1 MLTYIFDL
9 DGTVIDSSHRQ
20 AARADGTLDL
30 DHWKANNTRRK
41 IMADSLLP
49 LARVWR
55 MAYYRPA
62 PVHVLT
68 ARVIGQDDLDF
79 LNRNDL
85 PFHFMHSR
93 PEGNTM
99 PDHALKWLLLRMHC
113 QDIGKTWNQFRV
125 NAVFFEDAPKTL
137 ELMRNKGLTCFDSI
151 GYNAIM
157 QGNRIKR
164 KTA

>member
-1 MLTYIFDL
+1 MQFIFDL

-20 AARADGTLDL
+20 AARSDGTLDL
-30 DHWKANNTRRK
+30 DHWLVNNTRRK

-49 LARVWR
+49 LSRVWR
-55 MAYYRPA
+55 MAYNKPC

-79 LNRNDL
+79 LNRNRL

-93 PEGNTM
+93 PEGNNM
-99 PDHALKWLLLRMHC
+99 PDHALKWLLLRLHC
-113 QDIGKTWNQFRV
+113 KDAGITWDQFRV
-125 NAVFFEDAPKTL
+125 SAVFFEDAPKTL
-137 ELMRNKGLTCFDSI
+137 ELLRNKGLTCFDSI